1 MFKSIQWR
9 DEKPHGIYYQ
19 EIKSTKH
26 EILLS
31 TILHKLSRN
40 SREWRSSYLHTRLR
54 SLENMQFVSI
64 FSAVCIFCPEGKR
77 CQGGDVSDR
86 AELVL
91 VTARRR
97 TGEHKQRCNQY
108 RHIGATI
115 SAIVILQ
122 ICLIQLSMAFREIL
136 SDRRRPQ
143 QIQITVTCASQNVPS
158 SSRENHPT
166 EFLSRNI
173 L

>member
-40 SREWRSSYLHTRLR
+40 SREWRSSYLHTHLR
-54 SLENMQFVSI
+54 SLENRQFVSI
-64 FSAVCIFCPEGKR
+64 FSAVCLCPEGER
-77 CQGGDVSDR
+77 CQGGAVSDR

-91 VTARRR
+91 VTAGRR

-115 SAIVILQ
+115 SAIVIHQ
-122 ICLIQLSMAFREIL
+122 ICLIQLSTAFREIH
-136 SDRRRPQ
+136 SHSARRRPQ
-143 QIQITVTCASQNVPS
+143 QVQSAYLQ
-158 SSRENHPT
+158 H
-166 EFLSRNI
+166 FNI
-173 L
+173 